1 MCGLHPL
8 APQFTQIRVCEDRS
22 NSQKFT
28 LYPSI
33 AFSSSPS
40 LKNSMRN
47 ARKRSLDEDSSS
59 SSSMINHSEKHTQR
73 SSRALAYPI
82 ESNHVVSHHD
92 SHHPIPGK
100 RLKFTSYT
108 EVSTLHP
115 EVKILCEVIAN
126 TPAVT
131 VERVLE
137 DTGIRVSQQDVEEV
151 LKLSYGF
158 PGPAVKFFRWSSFQ
172 LNDKHSSYSWNLVV
186 DILGKNCLFDAMWD
200 AIKSM
205 RKKMLL
211 SLSTFAS
218 VFSSYAISLR
228 VQEAILSFEVMDQYG
243 VPRDVAALNS
253 LLRAISREG
262 KTAMG
267 KDYTNVMKDKIRFD
281 SETYS
286 ILLEGFENEGDVG
299 SAKQTFSNMVFDIGW
314 DPRNIAAYDSFLC
327 TLLKGA
333 DGMREVLKIFDTM
346 KDRAC
351 YPGIKFLKFAIDEC
365 VRKSDSKGAKMI
377 WEEMVGKNICR
388 PDIGMYKSLIL
399 LYCNLKDFESA
410 EKLLGEM
417 VFYGVFPDSET
428 YNSIFHF
435 SIKHRRIRNAIP
447 IFKEMVKNEFVP
459 MHQDCSAAVKAYI
472 DEGDPHMGIK
482 VWRCMTDTYS
492 TDLDETGNLLVTGL
506 RDMNRVPEAVKCAE
520 DMIERGIKLNSA
532 TLTKLKQSLSKVG
545 KSFVYEELLR
555 KWKYH

>member
-1 MCGLHPL
+1 
-8 APQFTQIRVCEDRS
+8 
-22 NSQKFT
+22 
-28 LYPSI
+28 
-33 AFSSSPS
+33 
-40 LKNSMRN
+40 MRN
-47 ARKRSLDEDSSS
+47 ARKRPLDEDSSS
-59 SSSMINHSEKHTQR
+59 SSSKMNLNKKHPHS
-73 SSRALAYPI
+73 SSRSLDYPI
-82 ESNHVVSHHD
+82 ESNHVASHHD
-92 SHHPIPGK
+92 SHHPISSK

-108 EVSTLHP
+108 EVSTLTP
-115 EVKILCEVIAN
+115 KLKILCEIIAN
-126 TPAVT
+126 TPAAT

-137 DTGIRVSQQDVEEV
+137 DTGIRVSQQNVEEV
-151 LKLSYGF
+151 LTLSYGF
-158 PGPAVKFFRWSSFQ
+158 PVPAVKFFRWSSFQ
-172 LNDKHSSYSWNLVV
+172 LNDKHSPYSWNLVV

-205 RKKMLL
+205 RKEMLL

-218 VFSSYAISLR
+218 VFSSYAISHR

-253 LLRAISREG
+253 LLHAITREG
-262 KTAMG
+262 KTAVA
-267 KDYTNVMKDKIRFD
+267 KDYADVMKDKIRFD
-281 SETYS
+281 SETYA
-286 ILLEGFENEGDVG
+286 ILLEGAENEGDVG
-299 SAKQTFSNMVFDIGW
+299 RAKQTFSNMVADIGW
-314 DPRNIAAYDSFLC
+314 NPRNMAAYDSFLC
-327 TLLKGA
+327 TLLKGV
-333 DGMREVLKIFDTM
+333 DGMHEVLKFFDTM

-351 YPGIKFLKFAIDEC
+351 YPGMKFLKFAIDEC
-365 VRKSDSKGAKMI
+365 VMKSDSKGAKVI

-388 PDIGMYKSLIL
+388 PNNEMCRSLIS

-410 EKLLGEM
+410 EKLLDEM

-435 SIKHRRIRNAIP
+435 SIKHRRIKNAIP
-447 IFKEMVKNEFVP
+447 IFKEMVKNEFAP

-472 DEGDPHMGIK
+472 DGGDPHMAIK
-482 VWRCMTDTYS
+482 VWRYMTDTYS

-520 DMIERGIKLNSA
+520 DIIERGIKLNSA

-545 KSFVYEELLR
+545 KASIYEELLR